1 MILGKNISLRFVE
14 TKDAS
19 FILNLR
25 LKRGGMLSKT
35 TPSLD
40 LQVKWIENY
49 KKREEQKEEYY
60 FIIEDKNQENI
71 GTVRIYNII
80 EDTFCWGS
88 WLIIENVPFYCS
100 IESALLVY
108 DFAFDN
114 LNLKN
119 SKFDVDKKNKSVL
132 KFHLNMGAKIV
143 DESEKDFYFE
153 YPKSKY
159 KEIRNKY
166 LRYLK

>member
-14 TKDAS
+14 IKDAS
-19 FILNLR
+19 FILDLR
-25 LKRGGMLSKT
+25 LKKGGMLSKT

-40 LQVKWIENY
+40 LQIKWIENY

-60 FIIEDKNQENI
+60 FIIERNKEKI

-80 EDTFCWGS
+80 DDTFCWGS
-88 WLIIENVPFYCS
+88 WLIVENAPFYCS

-108 DFAFDN
+108 DFAFEN
-114 LNLKN
+114 LNFRN

-132 KFHLNMGAKIV
+132 KFHLNMGATIV
-143 DESEKDFYFE
+143 DESEKVFYFE
-153 YPKSKY
+153 YSKFKY
-159 KEIRNKY
+159 QEIRNKY